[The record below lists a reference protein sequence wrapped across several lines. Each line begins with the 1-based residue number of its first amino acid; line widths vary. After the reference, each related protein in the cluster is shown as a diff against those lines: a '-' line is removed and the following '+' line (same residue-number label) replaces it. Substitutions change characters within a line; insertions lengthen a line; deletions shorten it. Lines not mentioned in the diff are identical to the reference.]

1 MKTRLRQET
10 LDRIVGDPELHHL
23 VCVLLE
29 VSPASV
35 VGSVRRNGS
44 KINQYYIVTA
54 IAKYLGKHPDDIIE
68 PVSSEQVADSKV
80 PIAVS

>member
-44 KINQYYIVTA
+44 KINQYYIVKEV
-54 IAKYLGKHPDDIIE
+54 AKYLGRNPDDIVE
-68 PVSSEQVADSKV
+68 PVSNEQVADSKV
-80 PIAVS
+80 PIVVS